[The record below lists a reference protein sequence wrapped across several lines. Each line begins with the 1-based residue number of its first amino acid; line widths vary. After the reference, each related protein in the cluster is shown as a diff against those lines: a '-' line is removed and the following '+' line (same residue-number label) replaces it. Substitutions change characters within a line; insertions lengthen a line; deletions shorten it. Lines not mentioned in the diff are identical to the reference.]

1 MPLMPSITPYVVESS
16 DFPAESFP
24 WGTLRWLCNQRLS
37 PGAEQTLGT
46 CEIFPGAR
54 NPVHYHPNCEELLY
68 MLSGTG
74 RHSFDGE
81 EIELRP
87 GSLIRIPAGVRHNLV
102 NTGNEPITC
111 LISFSTG
118 DRQTVFLE

>member
-1 MPLMPSITPYVVESS
+1 MPMPENQPFVLHSS
-16 DFPAESFP
+16 DAHVEAFE
-24 WGTLRWLCNQRLS
+24 WGTLRWLCSQALS

-46 CEIFPGAR
+46 CEIRPGAR

-81 EIELRP
+81 EIELRA